1 MNNLTSQIAE
11 IYPQLIPPMEEG
23 LLIFR
28 LQEKIKNGEIDVNF
42 STQDIQRVIE
52 ETNQFNISNSF
63 VPNRERLLKNLLAYF
78 IERPAEQKNLYT
90 LTEYARKFILLLEHK
105 INNPFRKFPLR
116 ESFKRYADFSA
127 KDILHI
133 NQFESWFNQ
142 GFQATTRENIF
153 DHLEELKSDVQSSV
167 QRLNKLLYSGKE
179 TALNLVSEFSAIF
192 SDLGEKADE
201 IRDTL
206 RLGNTLLLEIDLVVS
221 FFYTQSTEFK
231 RPSTSEETSQFND
244 LLYSYTRSS
253 GIKQEINSFF
263 EIVDN
268 KLGQL
273 RERIQYAST
282 KLNELQELFRYQS
295 HFKLNLK
302 RLLEYT
308 LTVVDQ
314 DRSELILPSSFQL
327 KGLPEERFKLTAM
340 PDLERDFTQRNT
352 VIDNPQD
359 IEYQRQE
366 LVKIETDLNNQ
377 QRTSVL
383 VDHYKERL
391 EKGEAI
397 DFTLEFYR
405 LLDTESDEEIAI
417 QVAYE
422 LIQYA
427 DQDPNLGVDIL
438 PEILERYQTK
448 PIITW
453 TINLRNQK

>member
-1 MNNLTSQIAE
+1 
-11 IYPQLIPPMEEG
+11 MEEG
-23 LLIFR
+23 LLVFR
-28 LQEKIKNGEIDVNF
+28 LHEKIKNGEIDVNF

-52 ETNQFNISNSF
+52 ETNQFNLTSSI
-63 VPNRERLLKNLLAYF
+63 PNRERLLKNLLTYF

-116 ESFKRYADFSA
+116 ESFKRYANFSA
-127 KDILHI
+127 QDVRQI

-153 DHLEELKSDVQSSV
+153 DHLEELKSDVQSSI

-179 TALNLVSEFSAIF
+179 TALGLVSEFSVIF

-206 RLGNTLLLEIDLVVS
+206 RLGNTLQLEFDLVVS
-221 FFYTQSTEFK
+221 FFYTQSIEFK
-231 RPSTSEETSQFND
+231 RPSTPEETSQLNE

-253 GIKQEINSFF
+253 EIKQEINSFF
-263 EIVDN
+263 ELVDT

-302 RLLEYT
+302 RLLEYA
-308 LTVVDQ
+308 LTAVDQ
-314 DRSELILPSSFQL
+314 DKCEFVLPSLLLL
-327 KGLPEERFKLTAM
+327 KGFPEERFKLTAM
-340 PDLERDFTQRNT
+340 PDLERDFTQRNM

-359 IEYQRQE
+359 IEYHRQE
-366 LVKIETDLNNQ
+366 LVKIEVDLNNQ

-391 EKGEAI
+391 KNGETI
-397 DFTLEFYR
+397 DFTTEFYH
-405 LLDTESDEEIAI
+405 LLDNESDEEVAI

-422 LIQYA
+422 LIQYT
-427 DQDPNLGVDIL
+427 DQNPGFGVDIL
-438 PEILERYQTK
+438 PKILKRYQAK

-453 TINLRNQK
+453 TINLKNQK

>member
-1 MNNLTSQIAE
+1 MNSIISQISE
-11 IYPQLIPPMEEG
+11 VYTQLIPPMEEG
-23 LLIFR
+23 LLVFR
-28 LQEKIKNGEIDVNF
+28 LHEKIKNGEVDVNF

-52 ETNQFNISNSF
+52 ETNQFNLSGI
-63 VPNRERLLKNLLAYF
+63 PNRERLLKNLLTYY

-90 LTEYARKFILLLEHK
+90 LTEYARKFVLLLEHK

-116 ESFKRYADFSA
+116 ESFKRYANFSA
-127 KDILHI
+127 QDIRHI

-153 DHLEELKSDVQSSV
+153 DHLEELKSDVQSSI

-179 TALNLVSEFSAIF
+179 TALSLVSEFSAIF

-206 RLGNTLLLEIDLVVS
+206 RLGNTLQLEIDLVVS

-231 RPSTSEETSQFND
+231 HPSTEEETYQLNE

-253 GIKQEINSFF
+253 EIKQEIHSFF
-263 EIVDN
+263 ELVDN

-273 RERIQYAST
+273 RVRIQYAST
-282 KLNELQELFRYQS
+282 KLNELQELFRHQS

-302 RLLEYT
+302 RFLEHT

-314 DRSELILPSSFQL
+314 DKGELILPSLFPL
-327 KGLPEERFKLTAM
+327 KRFPEERFKLTAM
-340 PDLERDFTQRNT
+340 PDLERDFIQRNT
-352 VIDNPQD
+352 VIDNPPD
-359 IEYQRQE
+359 MEYHQQE
-366 LVKIETDLNNQ
+366 LVKIEADLNNQ

-383 VDHYKERL
+383 VDHYKEKL
-391 EKGEAI
+391 KNGEEI
-397 DFTLEFYR
+397 DLTTEFYN
-405 LLDTESDEEIAI
+405 LLDNESDEEVAI

-422 LIQYA
+422 LIQYT
-427 DQDPNLGVDIL
+427 DQNLGFDVDIL
-438 PEILERYQTK
+438 PKILERYQEK
-448 PIITW
+448 PIIIW
-453 TINLRNQK
+453 KINLKNQR

>member
-1 MNNLTSQIAE
+1 LNSIISQIAE
-11 IYPQLIPPMEEG
+11 IYTELIPPMEEG
-23 LLIFR
+23 LLVFR
-28 LQEKIKNGEIDVNF
+28 LHEKIKNGEIDVNF

-52 ETNQFNISNSF
+52 ETNQFNLSSSI
-63 VPNRERLLKNLLAYF
+63 PNRERLLKNLLTYF

-116 ESFKRYADFSA
+116 ESFKRYANFSA
-127 KDILHI
+127 QDIRHI

-153 DHLEELKSDVQSSV
+153 DHLEELKSDVQSSI

-179 TALNLVSEFSAIF
+179 TALGLVSEFSVIF

-206 RLGNTLLLEIDLVVS
+206 RLGNTLQLEIDFVVS
-221 FFYTQSTEFK
+221 FFYTQSSEFK
-231 RPSTSEETSQFND
+231 RPSTPEETSQLNE

-253 GIKQEINSFF
+253 EIKQEIHSFF
-263 EIVDN
+263 ELVDT

-314 DRSELILPSSFQL
+314 DKGELILPSLFVL

-340 PDLERDFTQRNT
+340 PDLERDFSHRNT

-359 IEYQRQE
+359 IEYHRQE
-366 LVKIETDLNNQ
+366 IVKIETDLHNQ

-391 EKGEAI
+391 QKGEAI
-397 DFTLEFYR
+397 DFTKEFYH
-405 LLDTESDEEIAI
+405 LLDNEPDEEVAI

-422 LIQYA
+422 LIQYT
-427 DQDPNLGVDIL
+427 DQNPDFGVDIL
-438 PEILERYQTK
+438 PEILERYQAK

-453 TINLRNQK
+453 TINLKNQK